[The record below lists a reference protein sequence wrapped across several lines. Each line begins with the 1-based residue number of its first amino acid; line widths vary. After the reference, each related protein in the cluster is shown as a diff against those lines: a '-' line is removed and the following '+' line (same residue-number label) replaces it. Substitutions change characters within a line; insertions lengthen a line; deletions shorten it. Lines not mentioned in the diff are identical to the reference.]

1 MNPRLLDERG
11 KEIKPYHVITITLK
25 LQDWV
30 NPAAIRAFTQHI
42 EKEAKVPV
50 FTNRTDKAY
59 VLQLFVK
66 HLDVD
71 LWKRI
76 EDENDVEVYVT
87 DARRL

>member
-1 MNPRLLDERG
+1 MRPRLFDERG

-25 LQDWV
+25 LKDWV
-30 NPAAIRAFTQHI
+30 NPAAVRALTQHI
-42 EKEAKVPV
+42 EKEARAPV
-50 FTNRTDKAY
+50 FTNRTDSAY

-66 HLDVD
+66 HLDIE

>member
-1 MNPRLLDERG
+1 MNPRLVDERG
-11 KEIKPYHVITITLK
+11 KEIKPYHIITITLK
-25 LQDWV
+25 LKDWV
-30 NPAAIRAFTQHI
+30 NPAAIRAFTQQI
-42 EKEAKVPV
+42 EKESRAPV
-50 FTNRTDKAY
+50 FTNRTETAY

-66 HLDVD
+66 TLDAD